1 MRRFLNAKIRTRFVE
16 QAVPYNWVLM
26 KVGGALS
33 FAIQSIS
40 LARVLLA
47 GVPLDTPAGRG
58 YLGFYLGAAALSACL
73 LGGRELLKGRGL
85 MVQYRTQQLLG
96 ALFAAWQAAFGC
108 YDIWQQPSLSKIG
121 AVTVLVAFG
130 ALAMMEPLY
139 AAATLGLSF
148 GGMAWFLTALG
159 YPDAG
164 FSYIM
169 MGCVSL
175 AVGWVRIWNIRAGL
189 LRAQEMDHM
198 SRALEQ
204 DQDQFLLTSEQYELL
219 LQRGR
224 MVTFVWNIR
233 SGAVRFSRQWSEIFG
248 EERQLENAADYIRQ
262 SPRLNQLQKE
272 EIFQCMDNARRMNY
286 QKKDLLLP
294 VKTGQQRWFEFQMA
308 TQCDEEGQPLLGVG
322 VLFDIM
328 DQKSR
333 ILELQKELQMDPFTK
348 TLNKTALESYG
359 VRRLQE
365 MEPGQKLGMLVLD
378 MDDFKNINDTYGHL
392 CGDAVLA
399 RLGELMKGLAPAG
412 TRVGRLGGDEFGALV
427 DLPDGEQQARAYADA
442 LIQAV
447 PGIQWEGKPL
457 PAACSVGIA
466 FCTGGVPYLDL
477 YAAADRALYQAK
489 TLGKGRSWMAPLVE
503 PDSGPASPAP

>member
-58 YLGFYLGAAALSACL
+58 YLRFYLGAAALSACL

-108 YDIWQQPSLSKIG
+108 YDVWQQPSLSKIG

-175 AVGWVRIWNIRAGL
+175 AVGWVR
-189 LRAQEMDHM
+189 
-198 SRALEQ
+198 
-204 DQDQFLLTSEQYELL
+204 
-219 LQRGR
+219 
-224 MVTFVWNIR
+224 V
-233 SGAVRFSRQWSEIFG
+233 
-248 EERQLENAADYIRQ
+248 
-262 SPRLNQLQKE
+262 
-272 EIFQCMDNARRMNY
+272 
-286 QKKDLLLP
+286 
-294 VKTGQQRWFEFQMA
+294 
-308 TQCDEEGQPLLGVG
+308 
-322 VLFDIM
+322 
-328 DQKSR
+328 
-333 ILELQKELQMDPFTK
+333 
-348 TLNKTALESYG
+348 
-359 VRRLQE
+359 
-365 MEPGQKLGMLVLD
+365 
-378 MDDFKNINDTYGHL
+378 
-392 CGDAVLA
+392 
-399 RLGELMKGLAPAG
+399 
-412 TRVGRLGGDEFGALV
+412 
-427 DLPDGEQQARAYADA
+427 
-442 LIQAV
+442 
-447 PGIQWEGKPL
+447 
-457 PAACSVGIA
+457 
-466 FCTGGVPYLDL
+466 
-477 YAAADRALYQAK
+477 
-489 TLGKGRSWMAPLVE
+489 
-503 PDSGPASPAP
+503 